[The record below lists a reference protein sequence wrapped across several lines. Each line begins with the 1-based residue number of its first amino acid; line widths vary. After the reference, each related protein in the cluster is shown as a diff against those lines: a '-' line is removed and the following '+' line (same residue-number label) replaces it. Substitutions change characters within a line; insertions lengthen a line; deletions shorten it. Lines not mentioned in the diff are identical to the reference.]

1 LTITAA
7 SISWRCWRPEANY
20 IVASGSP
27 PLGVPDDFDARVAA
41 VAKSLGMRLVLGLLR
56 GLPLNEDA
64 RFGMAAGAAAL
75 LACISH

>member
-1 LTITAA
+1 MTRTAA
-7 SISWRCWRPEANY
+7 SISWRPEANY

-56 GLPLNEDA
+56 GLPLHEDA
-64 RFGMAAGAAAL
+64 SAWRPARRH
-75 LACISH
+75 C